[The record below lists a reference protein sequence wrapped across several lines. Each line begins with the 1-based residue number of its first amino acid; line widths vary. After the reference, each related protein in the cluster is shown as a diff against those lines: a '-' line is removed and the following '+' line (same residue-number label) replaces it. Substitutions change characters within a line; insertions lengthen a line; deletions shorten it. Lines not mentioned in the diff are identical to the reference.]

1 MVCSPAKISSAVYP
15 MCRHTLI
22 SAIVGMTVD
31 SWDRKGIVFNPI
43 EARTWFPIPS
53 WVSRIHMNTS
63 AATTLETRYGVSTME
78 RTQVDWVSLCIN
90 TAMSR
95 ASTVWTPMLTTT

>member
-1 MVCSPAKISSAVYP
+1 
-15 MCRHTLI
+15 
-22 SAIVGMTVD
+22 
-31 SWDRKGIVFNPI
+31 
-43 EARTWFPIPS
+43 
-53 WVSRIHMNTS
+53 MNTS